1 MSSMAFMVKNKN
13 EDVTMKLVKNMKNE
27 TFRNRLNKIPH
38 VLHGLHGKIMKK

>member
-27 TFRNRLNKIPH
+27 HIQESLEQNPSCPPCPSW
-38 VLHGLHGKIMKK
+38 